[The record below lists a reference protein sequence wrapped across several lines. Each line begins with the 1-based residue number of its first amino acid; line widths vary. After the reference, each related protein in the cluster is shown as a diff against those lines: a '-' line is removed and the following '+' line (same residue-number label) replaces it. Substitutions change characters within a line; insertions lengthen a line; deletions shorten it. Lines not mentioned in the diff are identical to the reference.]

1 LLKIVCLS
9 LDSQDTLEELS
20 MSLTIIILA
29 LAIPAGYLIA
39 WLARDEL
46 VIGRKWLKILILISA
61 FLFGFF
67 LLGEQRYVAWT
78 GLFILVVSFIS
89 LIKSFDKK
97 WTGKTKKRI

>member
-1 LLKIVCLS
+1 
-9 LDSQDTLEELS
+9 

-46 VIGRKWLKILILISA
+46 VDGRKWFKILILISA